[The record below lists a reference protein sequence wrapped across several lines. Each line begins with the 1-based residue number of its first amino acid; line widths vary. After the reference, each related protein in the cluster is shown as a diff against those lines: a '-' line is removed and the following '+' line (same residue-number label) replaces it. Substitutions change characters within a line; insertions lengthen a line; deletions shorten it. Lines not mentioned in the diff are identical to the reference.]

1 MVSTMSPLIDDAT
14 SAFLRSAADDLQR
27 QVGVAGVVRSL
38 ALEQPDDGVTII
50 ASIAV
55 GTRTVEVRG
64 SGESLVSAYADLRR
78 STAAGLVAML
88 FTELVS
94 A

>member
-1 MVSTMSPLIDDAT
+1 MSHPIDEAT
-14 SAFLRSAADDLQR
+14 SGFLRSAAEDLQR
-27 QVGVAGVVRSL
+27 QIGVAGLVRSL
-38 ALEQPDDGVTII
+38 ALEQSDGGVTVI

-55 GTRTVEVRG
+55 GTQTVGVRG
-64 SGESLVSAYADLRR
+64 SGESLISAYADLCR
-78 STAAGLVAML
+78 SAAEGLLATL